1 MYRNTKRTLDRSYFK
16 YVIIDEA
23 QDYTTFQYEIF
34 YQLFKSA
41 NMTILGNINQ
51 SINPFINVEILV
63 LDLLFLLL

>member
-1 MYRNTKRTLDRSYFK
+1 M
-16 YVIIDEA
+16 DEA